1 MTTYPI
7 VTELRKKNEICR
19 NKINDFE
26 KKYKTIYQELV
37 YLLNRKE
44 YEALN
49 EKVEELKMFMQGAN
63 QDITKCY
70 NDLQREHHKYLANE
84 DGDFQDSYIDQ
95 MQQSTAEKYDEFQ
108 KQLVE
113 LNRLQSSMKTNS
125 DEHATLLATMAEEGS
140 NVDSVYYL
148 FYVWIIITMILISG
162 VILYMSNHE
171 SSLNTIVV
179 IVAISVSFYFIL
191 KNIL

>member
-26 KKYKTIYQELV
+26 KKYKTIYQEIM

-44 YEALN
+44 NEALN
-49 EKVEELKMFMQGAN
+49 DKVEELKLLMQGAN
-63 QDITKCY
+63 IDITKCY
-70 NDLQREHHKYLANE
+70 RDLQREHHQYLANE
-84 DGDFQDSYIDQ
+84 DGEFQDSYIDH
-95 MQQSTAEKYDEFQ
+95 MQKSTAKKYDNFQ

-113 LNRLQSSMKTNS
+113 LRKLQGSMQNNA
-125 DEHATLLATMAEEGS
+125 DEHATLMATMAEEGS

-148 FYVWIIITMILISG
+148 FYVWLIITMILISG
-162 VILYMSNHE
+162 VVIYMSNHE
-171 SSLNTIVV
+171 SSLNTVIV
-179 IVAISVSFYFIL
+179 IVAIFVSFYFIL

>member
-26 KKYKTIYQELV
+26 KKYKTIYQELI

-49 EKVEELKMFMQGAN
+49 EKVEELKLIMQGAN

-70 NDLQREHHKYLANE
+70 NDLQREHHVYLANE
-84 DGDFQDSYIDQ
+84 EGDFRDSYIDR
-95 MQQSTAEKYDEFQ
+95 MQKSTAKKYNKFQ

-113 LNRLQSSMKTNS
+113 LNKLQGSMQNNA
-125 DEHATLLATMAEEGS
+125 DEHATLMATMAEEGS

-148 FYVWIIITMILISG
+148 FYVWVIITMILIAG
-162 VILYMSNHE
+162 VVFYMSNQE
-171 SSLNTIVV
+171 SSLNTIIV